1 MERTFEFMSNSP
13 YDRFCYSVFTSKIVD
28 KEKFD
33 KFHKWLFECSLSHSS
48 KMLTIQIASSI
59 LLAFENEDRIQLYK
73 SVEAA
78 IKGAPVD
85 YVRRAVAYIE
95 KYTNCGELAQEV
107 FCDDIESLY
116 NEMVLKL
123 K

>member
-1 MERTFEFMSNSP
+1 MERTFEFMENSP
-13 YDRFCYSVFTSKIVD
+13 YDRFCYSVFISRID
-28 KEKFD
+28 EKEKFD
-33 KFHKWLFECSLSHSS
+33 KFHNWLFECSLSHSS

-59 LLAFENEDRIQLYK
+59 LLAFCNENRIQLYK
-73 SVEAA
+73 DVETA

-95 KYTNCGELAQEV
+95 RYTNCSELAKEI
-107 FCDDIESLY
+107 FCDDIEAFY
-116 NEMVLKL
+116 NNMSLKL

>member
-1 MERTFEFMSNSP
+1 MEREFQFMENSP
-13 YDRFCYSVFTSKIVD
+13 YDRFCYSVFISRIVD

-33 KFHKWLFECSLSHSS
+33 KFHNWLFNGTLSHSS

-59 LLAFENEDRIQLYK
+59 LLAFSNENKIEMYK
-73 SVEAA
+73 AVEAA
-78 IKGAPVD
+78 IKNAPVD

-95 KYTNCGELAQEV
+95 RYTDCCEIAQEV
-107 FCDDIESLY
+107 FCDDIESFY

>member
-1 MERTFEFMSNSP
+1 MEREFQFMENSP
-13 YDRFCYSVFTSKIVD
+13 YDRFCYSVFTSRIVD
-28 KEKFD
+28 KEKCD
-33 KFHKWLFECSLSHSS
+33 KFHNWLFNGTLSHSS

-59 LLAFENEDRIQLYK
+59 LLAFSNENKIEMYK
-73 SVEAA
+73 AVEAA
-78 IKGAPVD
+78 IKNAPVD

-95 KYTNCGELAQEV
+95 RYTDCCEIAQEV
-107 FCDDIESLY
+107 FCDDIESFY

>member
-1 MERTFEFMSNSP
+1 MEREFQFMENSP
-13 YDRFCYSVFTSKIVD
+13 YDRFCYSVFISRIVD

-33 KFHKWLFECSLSHSS
+33 KFHNWLFNGTLSHSS

-59 LLAFENEDRIQLYK
+59 LLAFSNENKIEMYK
-73 SVEAA
+73 AVESA
-78 IKGAPVD
+78 IKNAPVD

-95 KYTNCGELAQEV
+95 RYTDCCEIAQEV
-107 FCDDIESLY
+107 FCDDIESFY

>member
-1 MERTFEFMSNSP
+1 MEREFQFMENSP
-13 YDRFCYSVFTSKIVD
+13 YDRFCYSVFTSRIVD
-28 KEKFD
+28 REKFD
-33 KFHKWLFECSLSHSS
+33 KFHNWLFNGTLSHSS

-59 LLAFENEDRIQLYK
+59 LLAFCNEDKIQLYK
-73 SVEAA
+73 EVEAA
-78 IKGAPVD
+78 IKSAPVD

-95 KYTNCGELAQEV
+95 RYTDRCELAQEV

-116 NEMVLKL
+116 NEMSLKL